1 MRDAD
6 AFDRE
11 LRTAFG
17 DSRVH
22 RNEPLARL
30 TTFRVGGRADWLL
43 ELRSGDE
50 VGRAAAF
57 ASREGIPITVLGG
70 GSNVLVSDRGV
81 RGIVVRMHGGEV
93 ASIDSARVRA
103 EGGVTIN
110 GLVRWTVVR
119 GVAGLEAWAGT
130 PGTVGGAIHGN
141 AHFRG
146 RLIGDLV
153 ESVTLTDPGGI
164 IELDF
169 AIWDSGDGVLDSTV
183 LLDNLGFVVNET
195 PTETAPVPEP
205 K

>member
-81 RGIVVRMHGGEV
+81 RGIVVRMHGGEGLPRV
-93 ASIDSARVRA
+93 LMRRDGRDLELGMGGEQPEQLAARVA
-103 EGGVTIN
+103 
-110 GLVRWTVVR
+110 
-119 GVAGLEAWAGT
+119 AG
-130 PGTVGGAIHGN
+130 
-141 AHFRG
+141 
-146 RLIGDLV
+146 
-153 ESVTLTDPGGI
+153 
-164 IELDF
+164 
-169 AIWDSGDGVLDSTV
+169 SGDGDGEGHGRAFGVRRDVDSDRGDV
-183 LLDNLGFVVNET
+183 AR
-195 PTETAPVPEP
+195 TEAQRGDVA
-205 K
+205 